1 MASIHYRTH
10 GIRSLVSFE
19 VHLIDDVV
27 RELEQFRQSLR
38 TRLTKEA
45 LARATLPVVRA
56 MRARFPRGLN
66 PPIKRNGTPRKRI
79 ADSIKRKVRRYRDGR
94 GYYAVVG
101 PDTDQRHAHLIEFG
115 TRWRVRKK
123 IGGKY
128 AWMER
133 YLSRYDYLRT
143 IEKERP
149 LTPEERHNR
158 NMVTAKRSTGFM
170 PAYHIIATLRDEL
183 SPTVRQAFIMF
194 LSQKVMRKAERM
206 AGAGETVDLSV

>member
-1 MASIHYRTH
+1 MSTIYYRRH
-10 GIRSLVSFE
+10 GVRTLVSLE

-56 MRARFPRGLN
+56 MRLRFPRGTN
-66 PPIKRNGTPRKRI
+66 PPIKKNGTPRKRI
-79 ADSIKRKVRRYRDGR
+79 ADSIRRKVRRYRDGR

-101 PDTDQRHAHLIEFG
+101 PDSDQRHAHLIEFG
-115 TRWRVRKK
+115 TKWRVRKR

-143 IEKERP
+143 IEDTRP
-149 LTPEERHNR
+149 LTPDERFKR

-170 PAYHIIATLRDEL
+170 PAYHIVATLRDEL
-183 SPTVRQAFIMF
+183 SPTVRQAFIMY

-206 AGAGETVDLSV
+206 AGASESVDLSV